1 MWERVCGRL
10 LRVPSTDRAPLR
22 FSLSH
27 PAITYSSSLAV
38 SSGAPSSHLAP
49 PTFTRELGSR
59 LGGCQAKTKTKNSKQ
74 KDPMK
79 PKIRRKDLLLASSE
93 ENTGDLSQSSVSP
106 TEIRDLLS

>member
-1 MWERVCGRL
+1 MWERVCGCL

-38 SSGAPSSHLAP
+38 SSGAPSSRLAP

-59 LGGCQAKTKTKNSKQ
+59 LGGCQAKKKKKTKQ

-79 PKIRRKDLLLASSE
+79 PKIRRKDLFLASSE